1 MDRNLPF
8 GVVCLPNEENIF
20 QIQHCTDVQCVCHLH
35 NEAEFI
41 AVTHGSV
48 KILQSKCDIV
58 LNAGEALYIKPLEI
72 HGFRTD
78 DASVCSILIF
88 PTDLV
93 PEFAAAQVDS
103 HPFKLSDTLCK
114 QLCEL
119 NAEKRYD
126 TLHTRAVLYPLCC
139 EIVSHCAHTPGEY
152 TDISALSRVERY
164 ISENIHT
171 PLTLRSVAAATGFN
185 HSYLSRMFH
194 RNKGVGFLEYV
205 NMLRCYQAVR
215 LLYSPAELS
224 VSEVAYQ
231 VGYESIRTFNRV
243 FLQIYGITPSQ
254 MKQRKTASI
263 PRG

>member
-1 MDRNLPF
+1 MTQ
-8 GVVCLPNEENIF
+8 G
-20 QIQHCTDVQCVCHLH
+20 
-35 NEAEFI
+35 
-41 AVTHGSV
+41 AVN
-48 KILQSKCDIV
+48 ILQSKCDVV

-78 DASVCSILIF
+78 DTSHCCILIF

-93 PEFAAAQVDS
+93 PEFAGAQVDS
-103 HPFKLSDTLCK
+103 HPFTLSQSLCN

-119 NAEKRYD
+119 NTEEYYD
-126 TLHTRAVLYPLCC
+126 SLHARAVLYPLCY
-139 EIVSHCAHTPGEY
+139 EIASHCVHTLGDY
-152 TDISALSRVERY
+152 ADVTALSRVEQY
-164 ISENIHT
+164 ITEHIHT

-215 LLYSPAELS
+215 LLYSPDELS
-224 VSEVAYQ
+224 ISEIAYQ

-243 FLQIYGITPSQ
+243 FLQLYGITPSQ